1 MVEQLHF
8 NICKLED
15 SQLANA
21 QVKDLATLIKQNIS
35 DALQYSSFYWSNHL
49 CLTPDNRDP
58 RMLGSLKIF
67 FEGVYPLFWI
77 EVLSIMGVVPIGAPS
92 LRRVI
97 LWIGVRII
105 FIYILGWF

>member
-35 DALQYSSFYWSNHL
+35 DALQYSLCYWSNHL
-49 CLTPDNRDP
+49 CLTPDNCNW

-77 EVLSIMGVVPIGAPS
+77 EALSIMGMVPIGAPS
-92 LRRVI
+92 LWRVM
-97 LWIGVRII
+97 LWIEVRRI
-105 FIYILGWF
+105 FICI